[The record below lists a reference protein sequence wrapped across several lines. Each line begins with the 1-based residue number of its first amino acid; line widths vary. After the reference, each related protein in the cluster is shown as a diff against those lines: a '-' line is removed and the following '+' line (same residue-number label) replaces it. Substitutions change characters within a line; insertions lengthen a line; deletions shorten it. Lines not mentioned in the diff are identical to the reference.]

1 MVGKMIR
8 GVSNM
13 KGKRFDPEFKKDIAQ
28 LHISGTRTCA
38 SLAEELGIH
47 QNTVYKWVQQYAA
60 DPEQA
65 FPGSGKLKPDEEEM
79 RKAQRRIKELEN
91 EVAILKQ
98 AAVYFAK
105 NSR

>member
-1 MVGKMIR
+1 MR
-8 GVSNM
+8 
-13 KGKRFDPEFKKDIAQ
+13 GKRFDPEFKKDIVK
-28 LHISGTRTCA
+28 LYTDGGRTCA
-38 SLAEELGIH
+38 SLAEEIGIH
-47 QNTVYKWVQQYAA
+47 ENTVYKWVQQHNA

-65 FPGSGKLKPDEEEM
+65 FPGSGKLKPDEEEI

-105 NSR
+105 NSK

>member
-1 MVGKMIR
+1 MR
-8 GVSNM
+8 
-13 KGKRFDPEFKKDIAQ
+13 GKRFDPEFKKDIVK
-28 LHISGTRTCA
+28 LYTNGGRTCA
-38 SLAEELGIH
+38 SLAEEIGIH
-47 QNTVYKWVQQYAA
+47 ENTVYKWVQQYSA

-91 EVAILKQ
+91 KVAILKQ

-105 NSR
+105 NSK

>member
-1 MVGKMIR
+1 MR
-8 GVSNM
+8 
-13 KGKRFDPEFKKDIAQ
+13 GKRFDPEFKKDIVK
-28 LHISGTRTCA
+28 LYTNGDRTCA
-38 SLAEELGIH
+38 SLAEEIGIH
-47 QNTVYKWVQQYAA
+47 ENTVYKWIQQYTD

-105 NSR
+105 NSK

>member
-1 MVGKMIR
+1 
-8 GVSNM
+8 M
-13 KGKRFDPEFKKDIAQ
+13 KGKRFDSEFKKDIVR
-28 LHISGTRTCA
+28 LHLSGNRTCA
-38 SLAEELGIH
+38 SLAEELGVH
-47 QNTVYKWVQQYAA
+47 HNTVYKWVQQYTD

-65 FPGSGKLKPDEEEM
+65 FPGSGNLKPDEEEM

>member
-1 MVGKMIR
+1 
-8 GVSNM
+8 M
-13 KGKRFDPEFKKDIAQ
+13 KSKRFDPEFKKDIAQ
-28 LHISGTRTCA
+28 LHISGNRTCA
-38 SLAEELGIH
+38 SLAAELGVH
-47 QNTVYKWVQQYAA
+47 QNTVYKWVQQYTD

-65 FPGSGKLKPDEEEM
+65 FPGSGNLKPDEEEM

-91 EVAILKQ
+91 EVDILKQ

>member
-1 MVGKMIR
+1 MVGKITR
-8 GVSNM
+8 EVSNM
-13 KGKRFDPEFKKDIAQ
+13 KTKRFDAEFKKDIAQ
-28 LHISGTRTCA
+28 LFISGSRSCA
-38 SLAEELGIH
+38 SLADELGIH
-47 QNTVYKWVQQYAA
+47 QNTVYKWIRQYSD

-65 FPGSGKLKPDEEEM
+65 FPGSGNLKPDEEEM
-79 RKAQRRIKELEN
+79 RKAQRRIKELET

>member
-1 MVGKMIR
+1 
-8 GVSNM
+8 M
-13 KGKRFDPEFKKDIAQ
+13 KGKRFDPEFKKDIVN
-28 LHISGTRTCA
+28 LYINGVRTCS
-38 SLAEELGIH
+38 SLAEELGVH
-47 QNTVYKWVQQYAA
+47 ENTIYKWIQQYKE

-65 FPGSGKLKPDEEEM
+65 FPGSGNLKPDADEL

-105 NSR
+105 SSK